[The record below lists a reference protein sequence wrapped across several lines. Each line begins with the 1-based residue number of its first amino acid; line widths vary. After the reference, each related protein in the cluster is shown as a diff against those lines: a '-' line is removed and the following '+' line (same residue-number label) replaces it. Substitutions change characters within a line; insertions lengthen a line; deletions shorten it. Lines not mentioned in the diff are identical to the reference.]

1 MEGYKV
7 RIETD
12 RWHYKLYEFS
22 FSYSDET
29 VRFRTTNFC
38 TYWRR
43 ILLYTPVLA
52 GVCVLFM
59 VIAALVTIVT
69 NLVTVPLG
77 FGIAVAFPGEEI
89 LQIPFRVTVRG
100 EKRSLAKFLVPFWVI
115 AAIVYSLWFHSGATI
130 SVLKWAGIVILAN
143 IGLFLARV
151 FVKEKIIRQGEDG
164 PVSEWWR
171 LTKLYLRAKKEKV
184 CPLIEFVE
192 PSERELHSSEPPLV

>member
-1 MEGYKV
+1 M

-12 RWHYKLYEFS
+12 RWHYKLYELSFS
-22 FSYSDET
+22 FSDG
-29 VRFRTTNFC
+29 VIRPRTTSFC

-43 ILLYTPVLA
+43 ILLYTPVVA
-52 GVCVLFM
+52 GVLVLSM
-59 VIAALVTIVT
+59 VIAALVTIVA
-69 NLVTVPLG
+69 NFVTVPLG
-77 FGIAVAFPGEEI
+77 FGIAMTFPAEEF
-89 LQIPFRVTVRG
+89 LRIPFRVTVRG

-115 AAIVYSLWFHSGATI
+115 VAVVYSSWFHSGATI
-130 SVLKWAGIVILAN
+130 SVLKWAGIVILAI

-171 LTKLYLRAKKEKV
+171 LTKLYLRAKKERV

-192 PSERELHSSEPPLV
+192 PSERELHS

>member
-1 MEGYKV
+1 MK
-7 RIETD
+7 IETN

-22 FSYSDET
+22 FTSPEEAG
-29 VRFRTTNFC
+29 RAKRTNFC

-43 ILLYTPVLA
+43 ILLYTPVIA
-52 GVCVLFM
+52 GILIVFV
-59 VIAALVTIVT
+59 VIAALITIVA
-69 NLVTVPLG
+69 NFVTVPLG
-77 FGIAVAFPGEEI
+77 FGIAATFPGEEI
-89 LQIPFRVTVRG
+89 LKIPFRVTVRG

-130 SVLKWAGIVILAN
+130 SVLKGAGIVILAI

-192 PSERELHSSEPPLV
+192 PSQKEHPSEPSA